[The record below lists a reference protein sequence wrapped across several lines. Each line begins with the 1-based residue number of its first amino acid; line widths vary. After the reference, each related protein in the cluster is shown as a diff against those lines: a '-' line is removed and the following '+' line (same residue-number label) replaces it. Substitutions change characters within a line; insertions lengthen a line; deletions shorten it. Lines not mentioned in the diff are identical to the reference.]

1 MASVGVLDMSHGT
14 LHCMQVFR
22 FKHWASEKAE
32 YKTSFKG
39 KAGGAFECKPATLL
53 AAAAGPEGLEMQVE
67 VTFEPS
73 STGDMVHETLVVSS
87 PIGGEHECLVKG
99 RCLPPKPSGPF
110 DIVKVCT

>member
-1 MASVGVLDMSHGT
+1 MTLKLHSVL
-14 LHCMQVFR
+14 QAFR

-39 KAGGAFECKPATLL
+39 KTSGAFECKPAVLS
-53 AAAAGPEGLEMQVE
+53 APPAGPEGLEMQVE

-73 STGDMVHETLVVSS
+73 STGNTLQETLLVSS
-87 PIGGEHECLVKG
+87 PIGGDHECLVKG

-110 DIVKVCT
+110 EIVKVRSHRNFS